1 MTCAEAERL
10 VPAYLNNK
18 IPQEKMEEFILH
30 VKNCPSCY
38 DELETYFTIY
48 SAIQYL
54 DDDKYSSYNMKKL
67 LEEDLHRKEAGIRKR
82 KRLHYYF
89 GLAVVLSELILLGIF
104 FWGSAPEMLVDIWNW
119 ITKLPSL

>member
-10 VPAYLNNK
+10 VPAYLNNE
-18 IPQEKMEEFILH
+18 IPQEKLEEFILH
-30 VKNCPSCY
+30 VKSCPSCY

-48 SAIQYL
+48 LAIQYL

-82 KRLHYYF
+82 RRLHYCF
-89 GLAVVLSELILLGIF
+89 GGTVLLSEMILLGIF
-104 FWGSAPEMLVDIWNW
+104 FWVSAPEMLEDIWNW
-119 ITKLPSL
+119 ITMMPGV